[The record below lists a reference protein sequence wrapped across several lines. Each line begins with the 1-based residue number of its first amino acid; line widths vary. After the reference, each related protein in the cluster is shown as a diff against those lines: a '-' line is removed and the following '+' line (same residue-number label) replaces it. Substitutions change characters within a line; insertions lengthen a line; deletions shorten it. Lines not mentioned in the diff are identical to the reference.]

1 MPERISFPDKEE
13 ETLKWWEEN
22 EDIFPNLAAMVR
34 QYLSCPTTS
43 ATVERLFSKVGLA
56 FTLFT
61 EKRQSGKAGTLAD
74 ILFAREN
81 VE

>member
-1 MPERISFPDKEE
+1 M
-13 ETLKWWEEN
+13 
-22 EDIFPNLAAMVR
+22 AR
-34 QYLSCPTTS
+34 QYLSCPATS

-56 FTLFT
+56 FT

>member
-1 MPERISFPDKEE
+1 MYLGFP
-13 ETLKWWEEN
+13 
-22 EDIFPNLAAMVR
+22 A
-34 QYLSCPTTS
+34 TS

-56 FTLFT
+56 FT
-61 EKRQSGKAGTLAD
+61 EKRQAGKAGTLAD